1 MQLAGI
7 EYKME
12 KNNKKQRKAMR
23 VCTGQCVDCNTNYQ
37 WKNIMKI
44 RCDGCQKIH
53 HKNNMYINNKKR
65 YSNEEY
71 RNKVQKYNNKW
82 RDENRQKVYD
92 KDRERRNTPESK
104 LKERA
109 RELARSI
116 PIGKECG
123 ICKSTKNLQKHHWR
137 YDKPL
142 LVSTMCSEC
151 HTIQHIKN
159 KPMELTI

>member
-1 MQLAGI
+1 
-7 EYKME
+7 ME
-12 KNNKKQRKAMR
+12 KNNKKQKKSMR
-23 VCTGQCVDCNTNYQ
+23 VCTGQCVDCNASYQ

-44 RCDGCQKIH
+44 RCDACQKI
-53 HKNNMYINNKKR
+53 NNQNNLRINHKKR
-65 YSNEEY
+65 YSDNEY
-71 RNKVQKYNNKW
+71 RDKVQKYNNEW
-82 RDENRQKVYD
+82 RENNRDKVSDINKKLRKKYP
-92 KDRERRNTPESK
+92 ERM
-104 LKERA
+104 RA

-142 LVSTMCSEC
+142 LISTMCSEC

-159 KPMELTI
+159 KPRELII